1 MDAGWRVGGPPRWE
15 GGAGRIEGGWEGGG
29 LLFIVSSEGLL
40 ESLHRI
46 LLVRNLRVGQ
56 SLPCNDDHPSIW

>member
-1 MDAGWRVGGPPRWE
+1 MQAGGWEVLPDGRVE
-15 GGAGRIEGGWEGGG
+15 LEGGWEGGR

-46 LLVRNLRVGQ
+46 
-56 SLPCNDDHPSIW
+56 

>member
-1 MDAGWRVGGPPRWE
+1 MELEGWEGGAGRVDAGWRVGGPPRWE
-15 GGAGRIEGGWEGGG
+15 GGAGRMEGGWEGGG

-46 LLVRNLRVGQ
+46 
-56 SLPCNDDHPSIW
+56 